1 MSHKM
6 NTLELTVWRQN
17 FTKNLDLIALNILI
31 EPLPAFHLLLP
42 SSSKMPENRDDE
54 EQRREEHR
62 RAKLI
67 IKELR
72 QHQQQLEAEK
82 DEAVNCRSQVLADHF
97 KKAENNL
104 TKAST
109 ADQALLDAQIFLRLG
124 EYSKK
129 QAAQLQM
136 GLQTFDVKTF
146 TDNLVVF
153 MRGSSADGEVE
164 EVSENPTLD
173 FAKLGHS
180 VWYCQ
185 RKVASVDF
193 MLGNEP
199 VENVTP
205 VAERKK
211 AKRVKKGAVA
221 VKPDDLRSGEV
232 QQTETDRQVAEMKR
246 ELAKRKQ
253 CNYWLFVIDPNS
265 FSRSI
270 ENIFHSSFLVKD
282 RLASID
288 FKVEPPM
295 IRYIDP
301 RETEEGRGQVREGP
315 QKQSE
320 FIMSFSH
327 NMYLEMI
334 RKHQIRQCILPPKR
348 RQSSA
353 EIYRQG
359 QEVGGEGDEQAT
371 F

>member
-1 MSHKM
+1 M
-6 NTLELTVWRQN
+6 NIML
-17 FTKNLDLIALNILI
+17 FTSFSVRFVPSVLRSSPTASPSLVPCVRAALS
-31 EPLPAFHLLLP
+31 AFHILRN
-42 SSSKMPENRDDE
+42 KMPENRDDE
-54 EQRREEHR
+54 DQRREEQR
-62 RAKLI
+62 QAKLV
-67 IKELR
+67 IKQLR
-72 QHQQQLEAEK
+72 QHQHQLEAEK

-153 MRGSSADGEVE
+153 MRSGSGEGEVE
-164 EVSENPTLD
+164 QISENPTLD

-180 VWYCQ
+180 VWHCQ
-185 RKVASVDF
+185 RKVAGVDF

-199 VENVTP
+199 LENVAP

-221 VKPDDLRSGEV
+221 VKPDDLKSGEV

-246 ELAKRKQ
+246 ELARRKQ
-253 CNYWLFVIDPNS
+253 CNFWLFVIDPNS
-265 FSRSI
+265 FARSI

-288 FKVEPPM
+288 FKVEPPV

-301 RETEEGRGQVREGP
+301 RETETGGHRPRAGP

-320 FIMSFSH
+320 FIMGFSH

-334 RKHQIRQCILPPKR
+334 KKHHIRQCILPPRR
-348 RQSSA
+348 RQPGVDT
-353 EIYRQG
+353 YGQG
-359 QEVGGEGDEQAT
+359 QEVGDEYDEQAT